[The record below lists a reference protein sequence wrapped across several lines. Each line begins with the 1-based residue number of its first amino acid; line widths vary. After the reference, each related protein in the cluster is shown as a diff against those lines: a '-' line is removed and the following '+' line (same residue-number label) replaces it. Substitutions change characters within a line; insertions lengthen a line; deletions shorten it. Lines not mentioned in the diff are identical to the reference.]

1 MKNNTTKILL
11 IITGILGTFV
21 VAALAFLFFSPQL
34 KAEDFVNKNIAE
46 VIAWQEKHKVKSDKI
61 EILYE
66 FSETIEKD
74 IVISQS
80 IEKNKPIKQKIS
92 FTVSKGRDP
101 DKLVDLIDFKDKTEA
116 EITAWFKEQ
125 LFTDVTV
132 EYIPHQE
139 IAKGKF
145 VKLNITG
152 NQAKRSEVILVSIS
166 AGTDSV
172 GLPIIIP
179 DFKDFTKE
187 NIQAWAKTNNMS
199 VSFTSEASD
208 SIAEGKVVS
217 QNPKANEASTTGSK
231 VKVVLSS
238 GKGIVLE
245 NFNGK
250 EKSTLSKWAKA
261 NKISVTFV
269 DSYSP
274 TVANG
279 LIISTNP
286 KANSKIKP
294 NSKLTA
300 YISIGFVPLN
310 NYVGKSKADFESYIA
325 KLNKSNNESANISV
339 EYINEVNNKVAENN
353 IISMIVDGKEI
364 DKPTT
369 KLNSIKPGS
378 KIKIKVSKGQLIKV
392 DSYVNKPENEF
403 ITFLKKQGLVPNKTG
418 ESYSSYAKDNI
429 ATNATGEFKKGSS
442 INYTTSKGAYIPD
455 LAQYNNKTE
464 EAARATLANYN
475 NQGANFKLTVD
486 GGDFNDTVAAN
497 LLYDCNKVN
506 GNTITCK
513 KSKGVGI
520 VVGNYI
526 GSQKPCAN
534 TGCSV
539 NGLKFKF
546 VSEPNWSNK
555 PKDEV
560 VNQSIALGTKVAI
573 NTEITLTLS
582 RGQLPINVS
591 DFNNKTKEQAN
602 QHLTTLNNQGAG
614 LTLNFVDEYSDTIAS
629 GLTYDCSISGKA
641 VSCKASLGKKP
652 VEKITIIDVQIK
664 IIHSTSADESKTI
677 ITNYLKSLGVPDS
690 QIQIEL
696 VHSDVNVGQLVG
708 DYPGPG
714 DYEPNTVFK
723 FQISKGPQ

>member
-92 FTVSKGRDP
+92 FTVSKGSDP

-208 SIAEGKVVS
+208 SISEGKVVS

-250 EKSTLSKWAKA
+250 EKAALSKWAKA

-274 TVANG
+274 TVASG

-429 ATNATGEFKKGSS
+429 VTNVTGEFKKGSS
-442 INYTTSKGAYIPD
+442 INYTTSKGAYKPD
-455 LAQYNNKTE
+455 LAQYNNQTE
-464 EAARATLANYN
+464 EAARTTLATYN

-497 LLYDCNKVN
+497 LLYDCKVT
-506 GNTITCK
+506 GNTISCK
-513 KSKGVGI
+513 KSKGAGI

-546 VSEPNWSNK
+546 VSETNWSSK

-560 VNQSIALGTKVAI
+560 VNQSIASGTKVAI

-602 QHLTTLNNQGAG
+602 QHLATLNNQGAG
-614 LTLNFVDEYSDTIAS
+614 LTLNFVDEYSDTVAS
-629 GLTYDCSISGKA
+629 GITYDCSISGKS

-664 IIHSTSADESKTI
+664 IVNSTSADESKTI

-696 VHSDVNVGQLVG
+696 VHSDENVGQLVG
-708 DYPGPG
+708 DYPGSG
-714 DYEPNTVFK
+714 DYDPSTVFK